1 MINYANSEIDLSIA
15 ISISIP
21 IHGLASKSIPIGFE
35 MDLSEFFIQHV
46 EPWTDTYVL
55 SSDQKYMRTIEVYH
69 YVFATDADDRH

>member
-1 MINYANSEIDLSIA
+1 MINYANSEIYLSIA
-15 ISISIP
+15 ISMSIP

-35 MDLSEFFIQHV
+35 MGLSDFFIQHD

-55 SSDQKYMRTIEVYH
+55 NSDQKYMRTIEE

>member
-15 ISISIP
+15 ISICIP
-21 IHGLASKSIPIGFE
+21 IHGLLSKSIPIGFE

-46 EPWTDTYVL
+46 ECWTDTYFL
-55 SSDQKYMRTIEVYH
+55 NSDQKYMRTIEE